1 MKLASSFL
9 MKVLC
14 KFFKNSFSRFIVSG
28 LCTTFVDFVIYMILS
43 TFITISIAKIISM
56 LSASALSFFLN
67 KKFTFNDKQKTG
79 AILLVRFYVV
89 FALNVFANVGFNYL
103 CFVLTGRKI
112 FSFVV
117 ATSVGMLV
125 NYSGQKIFVFK
136 HNDK

>member
-89 FALNVFANVGFNYL
+89 FALNVFANV
-103 CFVLTGRKI
+103 CFKDLEELYMDRNKIDSIQVLERAPFINIKRWKI
-112 FSFVV
+112 SFSI
-117 ATSVGMLV
+117 S
-125 NYSGQKIFVFK
+125 
-136 HNDK
+136 